1 MSFGHAQIVD
11 FMNRYFRAYS
21 TVAQNPETTH
31 EMHAF
36 YSPDLKVTL
45 FFPQRAVLNREQ
57 FLLVSSSHPN
67 IQETLIP
74 EHMIADEIV
83 SMAAALVRG
92 ELTVKETNE
101 VILRIMFTA
110 HYRLIAD
117 ENDTMKIRDLW
128 ISSENVPP
136 GQPDIASLY
145 EDAFKKLL

>member
-1 MSFGHAQIVD
+1 MAFARTRIVD

-21 TVAQNPETTH
+21 TVAQSQETTH
-31 EMHAF
+31 EMEAF

-67 IQETLIP
+67 IRETLIP
-74 EHMIADEIV
+74 EHIIADDAAA
-83 SMAAALVRG
+83 MAAALVRG

-101 VILRIMFTA
+101 LVLQIMFTA

-117 ENDTMKIRDLW
+117 ENNTMKIGDLW

-145 EDAFKKLL
+145 ADAFKKLQ